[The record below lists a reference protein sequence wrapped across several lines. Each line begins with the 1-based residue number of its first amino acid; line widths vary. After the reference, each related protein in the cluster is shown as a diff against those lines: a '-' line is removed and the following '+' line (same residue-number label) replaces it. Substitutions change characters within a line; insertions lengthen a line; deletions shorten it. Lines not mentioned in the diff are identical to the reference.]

1 MANLKVIYIGLPN
14 RVRVSKC
21 VREQSR
27 RKSVLLRSGNERG
40 KVVLVAAAKAYP
52 WAEEKE
58 SMGWLCIEQG
68 PRLAGERVRA
78 QGRITHR
85 HSDSGREDQ
94 GRWEGK
100 DDSQALCG
108 FSFPSEDGYDVI
120 SEIVGRVLGIKMI

>member
-1 MANLKVIYIGLPN
+1 MCESEPGGSQCSLEVGMKKV
-14 RVRVSKC
+14 RWC
-21 VREQSR
+21 WW
-27 RKSVLLRSGNERG
+27 
-40 KVVLVAAAKAYP
+40 VAAAKAYP

-58 SMGWLCIEQG
+58 PMGWLCIEQG
-68 PRLAGERVRA
+68 HRLAGERVRA
-78 QGRITHR
+78 QGRITLR

-120 SEIVGRVLGIKMI
+120 SEIVGRVLGIKMIWCRL